1 MQETLVYVSERGAV
15 AYNMA
20 KYILENS
27 GSIEKSKR
35 VREKFRAELVHLKK
49 VEKQV
54 GDGIRLLAVMLERVE
69 KRLVEG

>member
-1 MQETLVYVSERGAV
+1 MQETLVFMSERGAV

-20 KYILENS
+20 KHILENG
-27 GSIEKSKR
+27 GSIEELKR
-35 VREKFRAELVHLKK
+35 VREELRAELVHLKK

-54 GDGIRLLAVMLERVE
+54 GDGIRLLAVMLGRVE

>member
-1 MQETLVYVSERGAV
+1 MQETLVYMTERGAV

-20 KYILENS
+20 KHILENG
-27 GSIEKSKR
+27 GSVEELKR
-35 VREKFRAELVHLKK
+35 VREELRAELVHLKK

-54 GDGIRLLAVMLERVE
+54 GDGIRLLAVMLGRVE

>member
-1 MQETLVYVSERGAV
+1 MQETLVYMSERGVV

-20 KYILENS
+20 KHILENG
-27 GSIEKSKR
+27 GSIEELKR
-35 VREKFRAELVHLKK
+35 VREELRAELVHLKK

-54 GDGIRLLAVMLERVE
+54 GDGIRLLAVMLGRVE

>member
-1 MQETLVYVSERGAV
+1 MQETLVYMSERGAV

-20 KYILENS
+20 KHILENG
-27 GSIEKSKR
+27 GSVEELKR
-35 VREKFRAELVHLKK
+35 IREELRAELVHLKK

-54 GDGIRLLAVMLERVE
+54 GDGIRLLAVMLGRVE

>member
-1 MQETLVYVSERGAV
+1 MQETLVYVSGRGAV

-20 KYILENS
+20 KHILENG
-27 GSIEKSKR
+27 GSIEELKR
-35 VREKFRAELVHLKK
+35 VREELRAELVHLKK

-54 GDGIRLLAVMLERVE
+54 GDGIRLLVVMLGRVE